1 MTGEW
6 EMNTTNQEDWKP
18 GGQAYRA
25 SVQCQCVA
33 ELHPAVTPITRFDR
47 EKDVYQLTH
56 GAYHFRLR
64 KGFAMLGGSER

>member
-18 GGQAYRA
+18 GGIAYRA
-25 SVQCQCVA
+25 SVAC
-33 ELHPAVTPITRFDR
+33 ERSMKGTAVTPITRFDHER
-47 EKDVYQLTH
+47 DVYQLTH

>member
-1 MTGEW
+1 MIGEYQ
-6 EMNTTNQEDWKP
+6 MATTDPEDWKP

-25 SVQCQCVA
+25 SVQCEGVA
-33 ELHPAVTPITRFDR
+33 GIHQIVTPITRFDH

-64 KGFAMLGGSER
+64 KGFSMLIGSER